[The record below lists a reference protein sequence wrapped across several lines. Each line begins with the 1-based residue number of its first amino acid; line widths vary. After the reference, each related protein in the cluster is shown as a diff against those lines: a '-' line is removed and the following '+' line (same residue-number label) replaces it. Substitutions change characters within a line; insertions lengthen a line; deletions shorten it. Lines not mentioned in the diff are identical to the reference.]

1 MEWTWVIQTVIML
14 GIGAIGFFLKTTLS
28 EVKQH
33 IASSA
38 KRVDELED
46 KMDTKVAG
54 LEREVKEL
62 KSDLPFIYVTREDYI
77 RTMNN
82 VDKKLDRI
90 HDTMLERGK

>member
-1 MEWTWVIQTVIML
+1 MDWNWILQTATML

-28 EVKQH
+28 EVKQQ

-38 KRVDELED
+38 KRVDGIEKEL
-46 KMDTKVAG
+46 
-54 LEREVKEL
+54 KEL

-82 VDKKLDRI
+82 VDKKLDKI
-90 HDTMLERGK
+90 HDTMIERGK